1 MNPFGTTSNATGRRG
16 FDTAAKAK
24 ASALAQPET
33 QTFAI
38 LEHRSE
44 FAWVAPTDVV
54 HARLANMM
62 FAGISVV
69 EFGQK

>member
-1 MNPFGTTSNATGRRG
+1 MNPFGTPPNTAGRRG

-38 LEHRSE
+38 LEHRGE
-44 FAWVAPTDVV
+44 FAWVAPVDVV
-54 HARLANMM
+54 HARLAAML